1 MESLFKVRENG
12 STVTT
17 EILAGITT
25 FVTMSYIIFV
35 NPGILSAAGM
45 DFNALVVVTCLA
57 SALGTFLM
65 AVLAN
70 YPIALAPGMGLN
82 AFFTYSVVLGMGVSW
97 KVALA
102 AVFVEGVIFIL
113 LTLTSIREM
122 IVNTIPK
129 SIKIGISAGIGLF
142 ITFIGLKSAGIIVAD
157 SATFIKLGSFM
168 GDFTPDDN
176 IANIVPNVPML
187 LAVAGL
193 FLMAVLT
200 AYKVKG
206 ALLIGI
212 LAVTA
217 AAVGLGAP
225 ADIPGSANYANIVQI
240 PSGFVSTPPSIT
252 PLLGQFDFSLIAKPE
267 FWVVVF
273 TFFFVDFFDTVG
285 TLVGVCNRS
294 GLLDENGNLPRA
306 KGALMADAIATVAGA
321 AMGTSTVTSY
331 VESSSGVAQG
341 GRTGLTAI
349 TTALLFVCAI
359 FFTPIIGI
367 VPAYATAPALVLVG
381 VYMMMSLR
389 DLNYDE
395 WTEFIPSLLGFFM
408 MPFAYSIA
416 TGIEFAVVSYV
427 VLKLL
432 TGKIKD
438 VNVLMAILAVLF
450 IAKELF
456 A

>member
-1 MESLFKVRENG
+1 MESLFKLRENN
-12 STVTT
+12 TNVMT
-17 EILAGITT
+17 EVIAGITT

-35 NPGILSAAGM
+35 NPNILSQAGM
-45 DFNALVVVTCLA
+45 DFNSLVVVTCLA

-82 AFFTYSVVLGMGVSW
+82 AFFTFSVVMGMGVSW
-97 KVALA
+97 KVALT
-102 AVFVEGVIFIL
+102 AVFAEGVIFIL

-129 SIKIGISAGIGLF
+129 SLKIGISAGIGLF
-142 ITFIGLKSAGIIVAD
+142 ITFIGLLSTGIIVKSD
-157 SATFIKLGSFM
+157 ATTVALGSFKN
-168 GDFTPDDN
+168 N
-176 IANIVPNVPML
+176 IPAL
-187 LAVAGL
+187 LSMAGL
-193 FLMAVLT
+193 FLMAALT
-200 AYKVKG
+200 CFNVKG

-212 LAVTA
+212 IVITGA
-217 AAVGLGAP
+217 AAALGLVALP
-225 ADIPGSANYANIVQI
+225 ET
-240 PSGFVSTPPSIT
+240 FVSMPPSIT
-252 PLLGQFDFSLIAKPE
+252 PLLGQLDFSMISKPE

-273 TFFFVDFFDTVG
+273 TFFFVDFFDTIG

-306 KGALMADAIATVAGA
+306 QGALMADAIATVAGA

-341 GRTGLTAI
+341 GRTGLTSI
-349 TTALLFVCAI
+349 VTALLFICAI
-359 FFTPIIGI
+359 FFTPVIAI
-367 VPAYATAPALVLVG
+367 VPPYATAPALMLVG
-381 VYMMMSLR
+381 VYMMVSLK
-389 DLNYDE
+389 DLNYDD

-416 TGIEFAVVSYV
+416 IGIEFAVISYV
-427 VLKLL
+427 ALKFL
-432 TGKIKD
+432 TGKFKD
-438 VNVLMAILAVLF
+438 VHILMTILAILF
-450 IAKELF
+450 IAKEVF